1 MSIGDDSDITNNPAC
16 TGGPHMKIDDTSNFT
31 ELLDSTEMWNY
42 GKELWCNLPG
52 RYVALVA
59 DYQGAG

>member
-1 MSIGDDSDITNNPAC
+1 
-16 TGGPHMKIDDTSNFT
+16 MKDEASNYT
-31 ELLDSTEMWNY
+31 ELRNGDKMWNY

-59 DYQGAG
+59 DY